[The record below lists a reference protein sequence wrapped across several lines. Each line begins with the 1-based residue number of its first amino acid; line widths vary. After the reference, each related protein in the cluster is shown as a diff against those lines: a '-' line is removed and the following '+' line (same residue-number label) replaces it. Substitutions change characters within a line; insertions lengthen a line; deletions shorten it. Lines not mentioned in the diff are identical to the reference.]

1 MINANIKKNI
11 KLIFYKLNKKEILDI
26 LLKSKL
32 SNNSV

>member
-1 MINANIKKNI
+1 MINAKIKK